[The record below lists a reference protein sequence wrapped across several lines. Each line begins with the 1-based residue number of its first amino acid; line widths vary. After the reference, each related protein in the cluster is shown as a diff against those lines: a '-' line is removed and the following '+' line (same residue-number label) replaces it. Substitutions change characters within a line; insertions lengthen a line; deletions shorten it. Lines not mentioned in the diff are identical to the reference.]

1 MSKTILFFTSLA
13 LSIGVLFA
21 QNEAALTLHVDKAGS
36 LRSLLSNEQYA
47 QTQKIIV
54 SGEINALDLKA
65 LQEMS
70 GEKGSLRS
78 IDLSKANIVAYE
90 EPKTFSTLPMPTL
103 AFGASQDE
111 IKAYEAAHNG
121 TYNEKRSNPE
131 EGLHALM
138 WYDIA
143 SEEISFRCYFVSKNG
158 AGEFDEFWGFYP
170 QIEYATQP
178 NGESFALTEAFIQLL
193 AASGFSTPQSLG
205 EDGFVATNKEK
216 NLDIMSTLTKLSEIT
231 EEEGDKKVR
240 ELMLAQAVNY
250 MGDEE

>member
-1 MSKTILFFTSLA
+1 MSKTILFFTTLFF
-13 LSIGVLFA
+13 SIGVLFA

-138 WYDIA
+138 WYDIT

-178 NGESFALTEAFIQLL
+178 NGESFALTEALSNYSQQAAL
-193 AASGFSTPQSLG
+193 APPNRWVKMVS
-205 EDGFVATNKEK
+205 
-216 NLDIMSTLTKLSEIT
+216 
-231 EEEGDKKVR
+231 
-240 ELMLAQAVNY
+240 
-250 MGDEE
+250 